1 MLVGI
6 IIVLLIA
13 CAISVVWTDG
23 ITRTS
28 WSEIEDEAVKKN
40 DK

>member
-13 CAISVVWTDG
+13 CAISVAWTDG

-28 WSEIEDEAVKKN
+28 WSEIDEAVKKN